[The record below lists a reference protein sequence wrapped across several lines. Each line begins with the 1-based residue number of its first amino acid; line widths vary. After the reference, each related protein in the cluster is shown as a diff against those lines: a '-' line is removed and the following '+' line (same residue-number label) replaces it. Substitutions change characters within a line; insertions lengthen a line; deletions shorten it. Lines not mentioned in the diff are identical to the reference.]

1 MARKQKQKDLKA
13 ARERKQKIFLVV
25 GGVAFVALAVFQGP
39 KLWKQMHPSSAAPA
53 ATAAAVATPGVP
65 GTATPGAA
73 PTTPS
78 GAAAIAARAPKG
90 AKTELAGIVIV
101 TEQPAE
107 AGEGQL
113 DSFSRFSV
121 KDPFVQQVNVDVTGS
136 ASTPPASPAPSSPS
150 PSPSQSPS
158 QSPSPSSPT
167 SSGSTESTTT
177 PATTVTPQA
186 PVAPTMAFI
195 KVNGKLQRVDLKG
208 RFPSSDRVFVL
219 RALTGS
225 LAKIAVAGGSFAGR
239 DATLTLRV
247 GHAVTLVNT
256 ATGVRY
262 VVRLLFVGSTADR
275 VAGFSAK

>member
-1 MARKQKQKDLKA
+1 
-13 ARERKQKIFLVV
+13 
-25 GGVAFVALAVFQGP
+25 
-39 KLWKQMHPSSAAPA
+39 
-53 ATAAAVATPGVP
+53 
-65 GTATPGAA
+65 
-73 PTTPS
+73 
-78 GAAAIAARAPKG
+78 
-90 AKTELAGIVIV
+90 
-101 TEQPAE
+101 
-107 AGEGQL
+107 
-113 DSFSRFSV
+113 
-121 KDPFVQQVNVDVTGS
+121 
-136 ASTPPASPAPSSPS
+136 
-150 PSPSQSPS
+150 
-158 QSPSPSSPT
+158 
-167 SSGSTESTTT
+167 
-177 PATTVTPQA
+177 
-186 PVAPTMAFI
+186 MAFI

>member
-53 ATAAAVATPGVP
+53 AAVATPGVS

-150 PSPSQSPS
+150 PSQSPS

-186 PVAPTMAFI
+186 PVAPTMAII